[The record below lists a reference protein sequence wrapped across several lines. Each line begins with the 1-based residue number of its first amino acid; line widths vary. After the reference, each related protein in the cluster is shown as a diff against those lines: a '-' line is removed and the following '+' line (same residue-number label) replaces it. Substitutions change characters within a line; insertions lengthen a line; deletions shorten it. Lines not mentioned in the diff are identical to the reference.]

1 MRWNR
6 VAAYLLCALALLA
19 APAWAQQERAL
30 FEKLR
35 MQSGAVTLGDG
46 IATLKVG
53 PNFGYLDPHDAEIFL
68 TQIWGNPKGSGTDS
82 LGLLVPKDVDA
93 LGSNG
98 WAVVIG
104 FDPSGYVSDADA
116 GKIDYDQLLKKMQQE
131 TAEASKERADE
142 GLDSMVLLGWAKK
155 PSYDPVTHKLYWA
168 KRLRFGEEKGDT
180 LNYNIRALG
189 RRGVLVLNVVGSM
202 DQLSMVDR
210 RLPEILGM
218 VSFNQG
224 HTYAEFNPSVDQT
237 AAYTLA
243 GLIAGGVLAKAGFF
257 KALFIGILALKKFL
271 IFGAVAMF
279 GAIGAFVKRLFRGNS
294 SPAE

>member
-6 VAAYLLCALALLA
+6 LAACVLCLLALIV
-19 APAWAQQERAL
+19 APARAQQEREL
-30 FEKLR
+30 FKKLH
-35 MQSGAVTLGDG
+35 MQAGAVTLGDG
-46 IATLKVG
+46 IGTLKVG

-68 TQIWGNPKGSGTDS
+68 TQIWGNPKGAGAES

-93 LGSNG
+93 LGGNG
-98 WAVVIG
+98 WAVVID
-104 FDPSGYVSDADA
+104 FAPSGYVSDADA

-131 TAEASKERADE
+131 TAEASKERVDA

-155 PSYDPVTHKLYWA
+155 PYYDPATHKLYWA
-168 KRLRFGEEKGDT
+168 KRLRFGDEKEDT

-210 RLPEILGM
+210 RLPEILAM
-218 VSFNQG
+218 ASFNQG
-224 HTYAEFNPSVDQT
+224 HTYAEFNPSVDRT

-257 KALFIGILALKKFL
+257 KALFIGVLALKKFFIL
-271 IFGAVAMF
+271 GAVAAF
-279 GAIGAFVKRLFRGNS
+279 GAIGAVVKRLLRANS

>member
-6 VAAYLLCALALLA
+6 LAAHVLCLLALIV
-19 APAWAQQERAL
+19 APARAQQEREL
-30 FEKLR
+30 FKKLH
-35 MQSGAVTLGDG
+35 MQAGAVTLGDG

-68 TQIWGNPKGSGTDS
+68 SQIWGNPKGSGAGS

-93 LGSNG
+93 LGGNG
-98 WAVVIG
+98 WAVVID
-104 FDPSGYVSDADA
+104 FDSSGYVSDADA

-131 TAEASKERADE
+131 TAEASKERVDE
-142 GLDSMVLLGWAKK
+142 GLDSMALLGWAKK
-155 PSYDPVTHKLYWA
+155 PYYDPATHKLYWA
-168 KRLRFGEEKGDT
+168 KRLRFGDEKENT

-218 VSFNQG
+218 VSFNPG

-257 KALFIGILALKKFL
+257 KALLIGILALKKFIIL
-271 IFGAVAMF
+271 GAVAAF
-279 GAIGAFVKRLFRGNS
+279 GAIGAVVKRLFRGNS

>member
-6 VAAYLLCALALLA
+6 VAAYMLCALALIV
-19 APAWAQQERAL
+19 APAQAQQEREL
-30 FEKLR
+30 FAKLR
-35 MQSGAVTLGDG
+35 MQAGTVTLGDG

-53 PNFGYLDPHDAEIFL
+53 PNFGYLDPPDAEIFL
-68 TQIWGNPKGSGTDS
+68 TQLWGNPKGSGAKS

-93 LGSNG
+93 LGSGG

-104 FDPSGYVSDADA
+104 FDASGYVSDEDA
-116 GKIDYDQLLKKMQQE
+116 GKIDYDELLKKMQQE
-131 TAEASKERADE
+131 TAEASKERVDE
-142 GLDSMVLLGWAKK
+142 GLDSMALVGWAKK
-155 PSYDPVTHKLYWA
+155 PSYDPATHKLYWA
-168 KRLRFGEEKGDT
+168 KRLHFGDEKEDT

-210 RLPEILGM
+210 RLPEILAM

-257 KALFIGILALKKFL
+257 KALLIGILAFKKVL
-271 IFGAVAMF
+271 VLGAVAMF
-279 GAIGAFVKRLFRGNS
+279 GAVGAFVKRLFGGNR
-294 SPAE
+294 SPGE

>member
-6 VAAYLLCALALLA
+6 FAYLLCLLALIV
-19 APAWAQQERAL
+19 APAQAQQEREI
-30 FEKLR
+30 FKKLH
-35 MQSGAVTLGDG
+35 MQAGTVTLGDG
-46 IATLKVG
+46 VATLKIG
-53 PNFGYLDPHDAEIFL
+53 PNFGYFDAHDAEIFL
-68 TQIWGNPKGSGTDS
+68 TQIWGNPKGSGAES

-93 LGSNG
+93 LGSSG
-98 WAVVIG
+98 WAIVID

-116 GKIDYDQLLKKMQQE
+116 GKIDYDQLLKKMQQQ
-131 TAEASKERADE
+131 TAEASKERVDQ
-142 GLDSMVLLGWAKK
+142 GLDSMALLGWAKQ
-155 PSYDPVTHKLYWA
+155 PSYDSATHKLYWA
-168 KRLRFGEEKGDT
+168 KHLRFGNEKEDT

-224 HTYAEFNPSVDQT
+224 HTYAEYNPSVDKT

-257 KALFIGILALKKFL
+257 KALLIGILALKKII
-271 IFGAVAMF
+271 IFGALAMF
-279 GAIGAFVKRLFRGNS
+279 GAISAFVKRLLRGNS